1 MKVMRIPGVLFL
13 VYWILVPTTAVAQTA
28 LSGSIS
34 GVVRDTSG
42 AVLPGVTVEA
52 SSPALIERTR
62 TVTTDENGVY
72 RIISLVPG
80 NYSVTFSLAG
90 FGTVKRDGVE
100 LTTGFTAQ
108 VNADLSVGALEETLT
123 VSGAAPLVARS
134 TARHQDDPQLRAP
147 YRRGD
152 DGGDESGRGWQSRR
166 GEHLDW
172 YSRWKR
178 R

>member
-1 MKVMRIPGVLFL
+1 MKALQIPGVLFL

-90 FGTVKRDGVE
+90 FGTVKRDGLE

-108 VNADLSVGALEETLT
+108 VNADLSVGAL
-123 VSGAAPLVARS
+123 
-134 TARHQDDPQLRAP
+134 
-147 YRRGD
+147 
-152 DGGDESGRGWQSRR
+152 
-166 GEHLDW
+166 
-172 YSRWKR
+172 
-178 R
+178 